1 MKQSELVEVKR
12 PQSSVHDL
20 SHEVKM
26 TAKMGELTPILT
38 QEVLPGDNF
47 KVNTETLLRM
57 QPLLAPM
64 MHRVNTYIH
73 YFFVPNRILWDDWE
87 SFITGGKD
95 GTEAPNHPKITGTLS
110 DWTEE
115 HATIGS
121 LCDFIGLPV
130 ENMAN
135 EDPSGTL
142 EVSQLAFRAYQRV
155 YNEYYRD
162 PNLVDEI
169 EQHTSSSNIAVT
181 STEGYDLLDMRQ
193 RAWEKD
199 YFTATLPTP
208 QRGEEV
214 TLPLGENA
222 PVVLANQTGHQ
233 IMRQASGGQATAG
246 NANVALSDANSNL
259 DTTLRSASAQD
270 LWLDPNGTLEADLS
284 AATSASIND
293 WRRSMALQ
301 RWLEK
306 NMRGGHRYFE
316 QLFSHFGVK
325 SPDHRL
331 QRPEYLGGGKMPVK
345 ISEVLQTS
353 ETNATTDS
361 AQGNMSGH
369 GFATGSNAYFKSRFQ
384 EHGFVIGI
392 MSIMPRTAYQQGVA
406 KMHVKFDRFDYY
418 WPEFA
423 HIGEEAVKNREIYLT
438 GSATA
443 DEQTFGYN
451 PRYQDYRYAFDR
463 VAGNMR
469 DTLDFWHLGRKFTS
483 PPSLNK
489 TFVECRPDNRIWPI
503 TNGEYDHF
511 IVQIYNKIT
520 AIRPVVKHGTP
531 I

>member
-73 YFFVPNRILWDDWE
+73 YFFVPNRIIWDDWE

-115 HATIGS
+115 HASIGS
-121 LCDFIGLPV
+121 LCDFLGLPV

-142 EVSQLAFRAYQRV
+142 EVSQLAFRAYQRI

-162 PNLVDEI
+162 PNLVNEI
-169 EQHTSSSNIAVT
+169 EQHTSSSNIGVT

-214 TLPLGENA
+214 MLPLGQTA
-222 PVVLANQTGHQ
+222 PIQLNESELDGFASARMVD
-233 IMRQASGGQATAG
+233 ASGNGMSGTSGLKHVNPLLQ
-246 NANVALSDANSNL
+246 NDAN
-259 DTTLRSASAQD
+259 TTTIY
-270 LWLDPNGTLEADLS
+270 DPNGTLEADLS
-284 AATSASIND
+284 NATAASIND

-353 ETNATTDS
+353 ETNSTTDS

-369 GFATGSNAYFKSRFQ
+369 GFATGSNAHFKSRFQ

-423 HIGEEAVKNREIYLT
+423 HIGEEAVKNRELYLT
-438 GSATA
+438 GSVEN
-443 DEQTFGYN
+443 DEGTFGYN

-469 DTLDFWHLGRKFTS
+469 GTMDFWHLGRKFTS